1 MRVAITGGTGSLG
14 SALIERLAHDGAER
28 IVAFSRDEQKRLGLQ
43 QRYRWHPGVKVY
55 AGDVRDPARLPEIF
69 HGCEVVIHAG
79 ARKVV
84 SGHHDEPRE
93 LLYTNVLGT
102 QHVLD
107 AALQAGVGR
116 VLLISS
122 DKAVHAENAYGM
134 SKALAE
140 QIVISANAQGW
151 PRGRRSSV
159 IRYGNVIGSN
169 GSVVRAWRPLAERGL
184 PLPLSDARMTRFW
197 LPLADAVTAVL
208 AAVGTMRGGEI
219 FVPRLKA
226 APLTTIGEALLGDG
240 STPEFA
246 AMGIRV
252 GGEKLHEELVSDDE
266 ARRAVF
272 RNGFV
277 VIPPPAS
284 VDLWD
289 AQPWLGEPLPAG
301 FQMRSDTWPDRWT
314 RAELAALLVE
324 SA

>member
-14 SALIERLAHDGAER
+14 SALIARLAREGADR
-28 IVAFSRDEQKRLGLQ
+28 IVAFSRDEQKRLALQ
-43 QRYRWHPGVKVY
+43 QQYRGHPGVKVY
-55 AGDVRDPARLPEIF
+55 AGDVRDPDRLRDIF
-69 HGCEVVIHAG
+69 HGCEVVIHAA

-93 LLYTNVLGT
+93 LLHTNVLGT
-102 QHVLD
+102 QYVLD
-107 AALQAGVGR
+107 AALHAGVGR

-140 QIVISANAQGW
+140 QLVISANAQGW

-159 IRYGNVIGSN
+159 IRYGNVLGSN

-197 LPLADAVTAVL
+197 LTLDMAVTHVLGAV
-208 AAVGTMRGGEI
+208 AMMRGGEV
-219 FVPRLKA
+219 FVPQLKA
-226 APLTTIGEALLGDG
+226 APLTAVGEALLGDG
-240 STPEFA
+240 STPEFLIT
-246 AMGIRV
+246 GIRV
-252 GGEKLHEELVSDDE
+252 GGEKLYEELVSADE
-266 ARRAVF
+266 ARRAVV

-277 VIPPPAS
+277 VIPPPFS

-289 AQPWLGEPLPAG
+289 AQPWLGEEVSDG
-301 FQMRSDTWPDRWT
+301 FEMRSDTWPDRWT
-314 RAELAALLVE
+314 RAELAALLR
-324 SA
+324 